1 MLNFLHSF
9 HKEYGLGYSWNPS
22 SLTVRVGDTV
32 HWSWTGSSFTT
43 RRGVAQVNS
52 PGEVEYNGVGFRSR
66 RSVTG
71 NFSHT
76 FTTPGTYYY
85 ITEGYAHIGILYM
98 YCCRL
103 LATAILK
110 QIYVSFQVLM
120 AASLFL
126 IWKILQL
133 SSL

>member
-1 MLNFLHSF
+1 MYTLNLLLSSHD
-9 HKEYGLGYSWNPS
+9 EYGLGYRWNPA

-43 RRGVAQVNS
+43 QRGVAEVNS

-66 RSVTG
+66 QSITG

-85 ITEGYAHIGILYM
+85 ITEGYGHIGIHYLIVS
-98 YCCRL
+98 YCNFK
-103 LATAILK
+103 AK
-110 QIYVSFQVLM
+110 Y
-120 AASLFL
+120 LFFR
-126 IWKILQL
+126 IQWQHHC
-133 SSL
+133 SGYGRYCS